1 MHRSYEMVNCVVA
14 LSMVGFSVQ
23 DRLAGYKLRYHFC
36 RDLLENPISDISN
49 NWVKEHL
56 IVLRLPKEIK
66 QRMSIDY
73 ELCPFSFNE
82 EELIYKEPF
91 VRRAR
96 ILSRIHDVTVA
107 RALKSRR
114 GNVHL
119 HGVIALVKNG
129 EIVWYTVWM
138 VSRPR
143 FPA

>member
-1 MHRSYEMVNCVVA
+1 M
-14 LSMVGFSVQ
+14 Q
-23 DRLAGYKLRYHFC
+23 DKLAGYKLRYYFR
-36 RDLLENPISDISN
+36 RDFLENSIFDDR
-49 NWVKEHL
+49 VKEHM
-56 IVLRLPKEIK
+56 IVLRLLEEIK
-66 QRMSIDY
+66 QRIGIDY
-73 ELCPFSFNE
+73 EFYPFSFNE
-82 EELIYKEPF
+82 EELIYKEHF
-91 VRRAR
+91 VRRAHT
-96 ILSRIHDVTVA
+96 LNRIHDVTVA